1 MARISVQ
8 PYNESFC
15 GTWNEFV
22 GASRNA
28 TFLFN
33 RAFMDYHKDR
43 FVDASLLL
51 YDERERLLA
60 LFPASLH
67 LDEKEVRSHGGLTYG
82 GFLLGKRA
90 HTVDIGELLPAVI
103 HHYSDLHIET
113 LRIRPIPHIYH
124 TCPSEEELYWF
135 FRFGAKLDSRAAS
148 TVINLRSPLHFSSTR
163 KHHRNKL
170 EKSGLEI
177 RMDASLRAFWNL
189 LEVTLV
195 ERHGVKPVHTFEEI
209 ETLTERFPDN
219 IRLVTAHTHDGEMLC
234 GTLLFLTQRV
244 AHSQYI
250 AASPLGRTLSA
261 LDFLF
266 VTLIED
272 IRANGIGGFTPDFFD
287 FGIST
292 ESHGRVLNEGLIA
305 QKELFGGSCVN
316 YDEYILNIV

>member
-90 HTVDIGELLPAVI
+90 HTVDIGELLTAVI
-103 HHYSDLHIET
+103 SHYSDLHIET

-124 TCPSEEELYWF
+124 TCPC
-135 FRFGAKLDSRAAS
+135 
-148 TVINLRSPLHFSSTR
+148 I
-163 KHHRNKL
+163 
-170 EKSGLEI
+170 
-177 RMDASLRAFWNL
+177 
-189 LEVTLV
+189 
-195 ERHGVKPVHTFEEI
+195 
-209 ETLTERFPDN
+209 
-219 IRLVTAHTHDGEMLC
+219 
-234 GTLLFLTQRV
+234 Q
-244 AHSQYI
+244 
-250 AASPLGRTLSA
+250 
-261 LDFLF
+261 DF
-266 VTLIED
+266 
-272 IRANGIGGFTPDFFD
+272 
-287 FGIST
+287 
-292 ESHGRVLNEGLIA
+292 
-305 QKELFGGSCVN
+305 
-316 YDEYILNIV
+316 

>member
-90 HTVDIGELLPAVI
+90 HTVDIGELLTAVI
-103 HHYSDLHIET
+103 HH
-113 LRIRPIPHIYH
+113 
-124 TCPSEEELYWF
+124 
-135 FRFGAKLDSRAAS
+135 
-148 TVINLRSPLHFSSTR
+148 
-163 KHHRNKL
+163 
-170 EKSGLEI
+170 
-177 RMDASLRAFWNL
+177 
-189 LEVTLV
+189 
-195 ERHGVKPVHTFEEI
+195 
-209 ETLTERFPDN
+209 
-219 IRLVTAHTHDGEMLC
+219 
-234 GTLLFLTQRV
+234 
-244 AHSQYI
+244 
-250 AASPLGRTLSA
+250 
-261 LDFLF
+261 
-266 VTLIED
+266 
-272 IRANGIGGFTPDFFD
+272 
-287 FGIST
+287 
-292 ESHGRVLNEGLIA
+292 
-305 QKELFGGSCVN
+305 
-316 YDEYILNIV
+316 